1 MDYREEVSR
10 HPQYR
15 FGFQGRTPPVIKTL
29 LIINVAVFVLQRFVG
44 RDWAN
49 HNFGIFLPTL
59 ARGYIWQFLTYAFMH
74 GDTMHILFNMF
85 VLWMFGREV
94 EPVLG
99 RRRFLTFYLTAAVFA
114 GMLYIL
120 FDIAQRLFV
129 ENHFSLPCV
138 GASGA
143 VMAVV
148 MAYAL
153 YWPNRRVLFMF
164 IFPMRIRTLVTL
176 VVVMQFVGILDVRS
190 NVAHFAHLGGLLWGL
205 LFVRYLPV
213 VERVMAS
220 SGRMKSPT
228 RDDAISAADEQ
239 RLNKILDKINRLG
252 MDSLSWGE
260 KRFLKQMSRKR

>member
-1 MDYREEVSR
+1 MDYREEVPR

-29 LIINVAVFVLQRFVG
+29 LIINVVVFVLQRFVDEG
-44 RDWAN
+44 WAN
-49 HNFGIFLPTL
+49 HNFGLYLPNVT
-59 ARGYIWQFLTYAFMH
+59 RGFIWQFLTYAFMH

-85 VLWMFGREV
+85 ILWMFGREV

-99 RRRFLTFYLTAAVFA
+99 RRRFLAFYLTAAVCA
-114 GMLYIL
+114 GVLYIL
-120 FDIAQRLFV
+120 FEFAQLQFV
-129 ENHFSLPCV
+129 EGRYSVPCV

-143 VMAVV
+143 VMAVI

-164 IFPMRIRTLVTL
+164 IFPMRIRTLVAL

-205 LFVRYLPV
+205 LFVRYAPA
-213 VERVMAS
+213 VERVMAR
-220 SGRMKSPT
+220 SGRLKSAT
-228 RDDAISAADEQ
+228 RQDAISAADEN
-239 RLNKILDKINRLG
+239 RLNKILDKINHRG
-252 MDSLSWGE
+252 MASLSWGE
-260 KRFLKQMSRKR
+260 KRFLKRMSRKR